1 MLSGRAFIFELPLYN
16 WNFSKLSEAVLLG
29 FGPIAVGFSGSD
41 VRWGWWD
48 LGGFG
53 AGAGDAEFF
62 GHSHQVS

>member
-1 MLSGRAFIFELPLYN
+1 MLSDRAFIFELPLYN
-16 WNFSKLSEAVLLG
+16 WKCSKLSEAVLLG

-41 VRWGWWD
+41 LRWE

-53 AGAGDAEFF
+53 AVASDAEFF